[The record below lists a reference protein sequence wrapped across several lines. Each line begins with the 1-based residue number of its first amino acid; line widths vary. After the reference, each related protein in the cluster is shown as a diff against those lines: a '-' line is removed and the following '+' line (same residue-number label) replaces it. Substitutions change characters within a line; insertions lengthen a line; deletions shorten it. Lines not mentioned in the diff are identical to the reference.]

1 MIRRPPRSTRT
12 ATLFPSTARCRSGG
26 REARGDRRRERH
38 AEARRG
44 AVGHELGQIGSLDG
58 IAAGEHHDWARRSK
72 PGDVVEQG
80 ATLARVELQGA
91 ALVHGVSP
99 AVGAHELAGPGHLP
113 EDYEGAGGGIE
124 VEGPDGTAGGHRP
137 SARWARGDAPGTRWT
152 QPRALPR
159 R

>member
-1 MIRRPPRSTRT
+1 MS
-12 ATLFPSTARCRSGG
+12 
-26 REARGDRRRERH
+26 RGDRRRERQ

-44 AVGHELGQIGSLDG
+44 AGGHELGQIGSLEG

-113 EDYEGAGGGIE
+113 DDCEGPVGGIE
-124 VEGPDGTAGGHRP
+124 VEGPDGTAGGHPP
-137 SARWARGDAPGTRWT
+137 SAGWARCEYTGTRRKPTGCDGERGGKGGGRTGKYRWG
-152 QPRALPR
+152 PG
-159 R
+159 

>member
-1 MIRRPPRSTRT
+1 MS
-12 ATLFPSTARCRSGG
+12 
-26 REARGDRRRERH
+26 RGDRRRERQ

-44 AVGHELGQIGSLDG
+44 AGGHELGQIGSLEG

-113 EDYEGAGGGIE
+113 DDYGGPVGGNE
-124 VEGPDGTAGGHRP
+124 VEGPDGTGGGYRP
-137 SARWARGDAPGTRWT
+137 SPRGGRGGGPGT
-152 QPRALPR
+152 PV
-159 R
+159 